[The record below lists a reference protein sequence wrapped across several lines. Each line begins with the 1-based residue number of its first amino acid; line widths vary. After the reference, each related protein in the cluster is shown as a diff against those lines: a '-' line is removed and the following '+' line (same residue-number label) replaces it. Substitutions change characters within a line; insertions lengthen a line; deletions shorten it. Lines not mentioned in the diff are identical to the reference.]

1 MKGAQ
6 RSAGLLVWR
15 RRADAIDVLL
25 VHPGGPYWRNKD
37 AGAWQIPKGL
47 IEPGEEP
54 VAAAFR
60 EAEEEL
66 GMAVEASAAPLG
78 EIRQAGGKI
87 VEAFAVEADLDP
99 AALCSNTFE
108 MEWPPR
114 SGRVQSFPE
123 IDAAQWFDIDAA
135 RGMMLASQIPLL
147 ERLLGTITSGE

>member
-1 MKGAQ
+1 MKVVQ
-6 RSAGLLVWR
+6 RSAGLLIWR
-15 RRADAIDVLL
+15 RRDGGIDVLL

-54 VAAAFR
+54 AVAAFR

-66 GMAVEASAAPLG
+66 GMAIEGATAPLG

-99 AALCSNTFE
+99 AAICSNSFE

-114 SGRVQSFPE
+114 SGRMRSFPE
-123 IDAAQWFDIDAA
+123 IDAARWFEIGDA

-147 ERLLGTITSGE
+147 EQLLGTVTPRG